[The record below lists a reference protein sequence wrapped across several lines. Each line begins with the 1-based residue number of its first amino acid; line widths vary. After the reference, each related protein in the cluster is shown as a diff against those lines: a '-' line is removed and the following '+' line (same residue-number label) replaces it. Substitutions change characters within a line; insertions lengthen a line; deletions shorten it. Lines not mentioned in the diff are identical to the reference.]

1 MLNSTH
7 CTLRKTTLKT
17 IVSTNLFTVI
27 CIDLNLNLIWE
38 YVIVTDEL
46 SNKAEFINLRPIAD
60 GISALAIIPLILT
73 AGAHMLLV
81 NHENNKEKKAKASA
95 ATSQ

>member
-7 CTLRKTTLKT
+7 CTLRNTTLNT
-17 IVSTNLFTVI
+17 IVITNPLTVI
-27 CIDLNLNLIWE
+27 CKDLNLNLMCE

-46 SNKAEFINLRPIAD
+46 SKRAEFISLRPIAE
-60 GISALAIIPLILT
+60 GISTLAIILLILT

-81 NHENNKEKKAKASA
+81 NQENSSEKKANASA